1 MRTQPHYAFR
11 GFRFRLNNCVQMH
24 VLFYFILHI
33 RNCSNGNENCSMVT
47 LTAAG
52 SLILKGVNPTG
63 KEIGRGAYG
72 RVFEVNYEGTLCAAK
87 EVHALL
93 LQYAQGDDLEKI
105 KDDFLSECQI
115 WSTLRHPCVV
125 QFLGSVILVL

>member
-1 MRTQPHYAFR
+1 MTSSIPAY
-11 GFRFRLNNCVQMH
+11 LNSL
-24 VLFYFILHI
+24 VLH
-33 RNCSNGNENCSMVT
+33 
-47 LTAAG
+47 
-52 SLILKGVNPTG
+52 GVNPTG

-72 RVFEVNYEGTLCAAK
+72 RVFEVDYEGTLCAAK

-93 LQYAQGDDLEKI
+93 LQYAQGDGLQKI

-125 QFLGSVILVL
+125 QFLGSVILLLLILV